1 MIYSFTV
8 RNFLS
13 VADEQTISFAST
25 SDKTM
30 RDILTVEVKPNC
42 FINKL
47 GIFYGANA
55 SGKTNILY
63 AMEAAFEILF
73 QPKNDKS
80 QAMRF
85 TPFALRKNEP
95 TYFKLIF
102 FKEGVQYDYEVS
114 YNGNHILFENLDYYP
129 NNVKALFYHRDFTG
143 DDTQPH
149 IEFGSTLKLS
159 AKTKQTLREDTFNNH
174 SVLSTF
180 GKKSLK
186 EDAALFANLYNWVHR
201 YVHNVNGDK
210 QNRYMIAEMNDV
222 CNDNAKKQFYLNLLR
237 KADFNITDFRVIENT
252 DIVPQNLL
260 DAVSALSIPDD
271 QKFNI
276 MHDVIFT
283 NHSVNGDFNIESND
297 QSMGTLRYIERLD
310 YLYDMIMGNHIY
322 LLDEIGSNLHYD
334 LTVYY
339 LNLFLMNSQPQSQ
352 LIFATHNI
360 MLLDEDFVRRDMVY
374 LVDKDSQTAES
385 QYTRV
390 CDMGLHKNLSLF
402 KAYKIGK
409 LGAVPEMGSLYLN
422 TKSEC

>member
-63 AMEAAFEILF
+63 AMETAFEILF

-85 TPFALRKNEP
+85 TPFALRKNET

-143 DDTQPH
+143 DDTQTH

-159 AKTKQTLREDTFNNH
+159 AKTKQTIREDKFKKE

-180 GKKSLK
+180 GKK
-186 EDAALFANLYNWVHR
+186 
-201 YVHNVNGDK
+201 
-210 QNRYMIAEMNDV
+210 
-222 CNDNAKKQFYLNLLR
+222 
-237 KADFNITDFRVIENT
+237 
-252 DIVPQNLL
+252 
-260 DAVSALSIPDD
+260 
-271 QKFNI
+271 
-276 MHDVIFT
+276 
-283 NHSVNGDFNIESND
+283 
-297 QSMGTLRYIERLD
+297 
-310 YLYDMIMGNHIY
+310 
-322 LLDEIGSNLHYD
+322 
-334 LTVYY
+334 
-339 LNLFLMNSQPQSQ
+339 
-352 LIFATHNI
+352 
-360 MLLDEDFVRRDMVY
+360 
-374 LVDKDSQTAES
+374 
-385 QYTRV
+385 
-390 CDMGLHKNLSLF
+390 
-402 KAYKIGK
+402 
-409 LGAVPEMGSLYLN
+409 
-422 TKSEC
+422 